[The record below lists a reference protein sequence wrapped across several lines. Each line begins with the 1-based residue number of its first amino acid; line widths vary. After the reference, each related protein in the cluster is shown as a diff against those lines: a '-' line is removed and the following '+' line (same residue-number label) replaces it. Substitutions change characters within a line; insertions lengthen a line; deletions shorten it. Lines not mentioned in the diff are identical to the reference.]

1 MAGIKNAE
9 NVMEG
14 EAFMKL
20 NEVEMLKAI
29 HNTTTRMFPEA
40 KLAVVNALKK
50 DKQVVAMVGDGVND
64 GPLKAANIG
73 VAMGKRELKFK
84 EAADLILIDDDLSK

>member
-1 MAGIKNAE
+1 
-9 NVMEG
+9 MEG

-29 HNTTTRMFPEA
+29 HNHNPLTRMFPEA

-50 DKQVVAMVGDGVND
+50 KQVSHGGRW
-64 GPLKAANIG
+64 
-73 VAMGKRELKFK
+73 RE
-84 EAADLILIDDDLSK
+84 

>member
-1 MAGIKNAE
+1 MAGIKKTE

-29 HNTTTRMFPEA
+29 HNTPFNPFPEA

-50 DKQVVAMVGDGVND
+50 DKVVAMVGDGVND
-64 GPLKAANIG
+64 GPALKAANIG
-73 VAMGKRELKFK
+73 VAMGKRELKLQK
-84 EAADLILIDDDLSK
+84 KPQILF